1 MSQQEGRRAVVTDAA
16 PGAIGPYSQALVD
29 GRLVFCSGQIPLD
42 PANGQLVAGTFRDR
56 AERVFANL
64 EAVLAAAGSSFDRVV
79 KVTVYLT
86 DLAEF
91 PVLNELYA
99 QRFSE
104 PYPARAVVGVAAL
117 PKATDIE
124 IELVATTD

>member
-1 MSQQEGRRAVVTDAA
+1 MSQQERRRAVATDKA
-16 PGAIGPYSQALVD
+16 PGAIGPYSQALVE

-42 PANGQLVAGTFRDR
+42 PATGQLVAGTFRDR

-64 EAVLAAAGSSFDRVV
+64 EAVLAAAGSSFDRVI

-86 DLAEF
+86 DLAQF
-91 PVLNELYA
+91 PVLNEVYA
-99 QRFSE
+99 KIFTE
-104 PYPARAVVGVAAL
+104 PYPARAVVGVATL